1 MKKMS
6 LYLVITSLMLLSG
19 LTAQEGYSVG
29 LNVSTPIVTGK
40 YFDADGTTTGLGVG
54 VVVGTPYSFDLGT
67 YSVGVGGGIELANMG
82 AADGFNYTG
91 FYVSFSS
98 TVYELASGPLS
109 VYGGLGIYGGLAVT
123 GALTYDYPV
132 PDQPIVV
139 QPYVRTAYLM
149 NAGDVDGSSVSSYL
163 MSIGAMVNY
172 SF

>member
-19 LTAQEGYSVG
+19 LIAQEGYSVG
-29 LNVSTPIVTGK
+29 LNVNTPIMSGD
-40 YFDADGTTTGLGVG
+40 YFDGETGLGMG
-54 VVVGTPYSFDLGT
+54 VVVSTPYSFDLGT

-82 AADGFNYTG
+82 ANDDFSYTG

-109 VYGGLGIYGGLAVT
+109 VYAGLGIYGGLAVT

-132 PDQPIVV
+132 PDQPIVI
-139 QPYVRTAYLM
+139 QPYARTALLLD
-149 NAGDVDGSSVSSYL
+149 ADGNGNSSYL
-163 MSIGAMVNY
+163 MSIGAMINY
-172 SF
+172 NF